1 MKIADMRQDICL
13 NISCIIPAMKMADS
27 RQNSWHPNFWPR
39 DGKKNW

>member
-27 RQNSWHPNFWPR
+27 RQNSWHPNF
-39 DGKKNW
+39 